1 MAQQD
6 VSRFAQEYLVQHPDV
21 KQKIDGITDRD
32 QFVAAVL
39 EAGSRAGF
47 AFSADDVRSVLAAR
61 LGELSDVQLDS
72 VSGGITCRKAG
83 GGQQEYLTIT
93 MSDLLISS

>member
-6 VSRFAQEYLVQHPDV
+6 VTKFAREYLAQHPDV
-21 KQKIDGITDRD
+21 KEKIDRISDQN
-32 QFVAAVL
+32 QFVAAVH

-47 AFSADDVRSVLAAR
+47 DFSADDVRAVLAER
-61 LGELSDVQLDS
+61 LGELSDVQLDN

-83 GGQQEYLTIT
+83 GGQQEYLTVT
-93 MSDLLISS
+93 MSDLLVSS